1 MIVLFLHGW
10 ESTPGGVKPRYFE
23 EHGHTV
29 LNPALPP
36 DDFEASLR
44 VAQEAY
50 DQGRPDLVVG
60 SSRGGAVA
68 LNIEAKDTP
77 LLLLCPAWKKW
88 GATTSARAGT
98 VIMHSRED
106 EIVPFVMSQELYDAS
121 PRGVRLVEAGSD
133 HRLSDPVALARILEL
148 ALEAVGGPAE
158 Q

>member
-1 MIVLFLHGW
+1 MIILFLHGW
-10 ESTPGGVKPRYFE
+10 ESRPGGVKPRYFE

-50 DQGRPDLVVG
+50 DQGQPDLVVG

-68 LNIEAKDTP
+68 LNIDSQETP

-88 GATTSARAGT
+88 GEATSARPGT
-98 VIMHSRED
+98 TIMHSRDD
-106 EIVPFVMSQELYDAS
+106 EIVPFEMSQELHESS
-121 PRGVRLVEAGSD
+121 PEGVRLVEAGSD
-133 HRLSDPVALARILEL
+133 HRLSDPVALARMLEL
-148 ALEAVGGPAE
+148 ALETIGGAAE
-158 Q
+158 